1 MRDENEIVISELR
14 RQAKGML
21 PLMLITYGVFALLGY
36 WQWQTALSIL
46 LGSAYA
52 LFNFYQIGQ
61 SALRAATFYRTP
73 ERAQRGMVRGYLT
86 RYVLTAVVI
95 VVSFKLP
102 WLNPAAVIVP
112 LFYTKIILLI
122 LNTCRKGGN

>member
-1 MRDENEIVISELR
+1 MKDNEIVLYELR

-21 PLMLITYGVFALLGY
+21 PLALLTYGIFALLGY

-46 LGSAYA
+46 LGTAYA

-61 SALRAATFYRTP
+61 SALRAAAFYRIP
-73 ERAQRGMVRGYLT
+73 ERVQRGMVRGYMT
-86 RYVLTAVVI
+86 RYAMTAVV
-95 VVSFKLP
+95 VAVALKAP
-102 WLNPAAVIVP
+102 WLNAAAVIVP

-122 LNTCRKGGN
+122 LNTRRKGGN

>member
-1 MRDENEIVISELR
+1 MKDREIVWDELR

-21 PLMLITYGVFALLGY
+21 PLMLVTYGVFALLGY
-36 WQWQTALSIL
+36 WQWQTVLSIL

-52 LFNFYQIGQ
+52 LFLFYQIGR
-61 SALRAATFYRTP
+61 SALRAAAFYQMP

-86 RYVLTAVVI
+86 RYIMTAVL
-95 VVSFKLP
+95 VVAAIKLP
-102 WLNPAAVIVP
+102 WLNAAAVIVP

-122 LNTCRKGGN
+122 LNILRERR

>member
-61 SALRAATFYRTP
+61 SALPYTRTGP
-73 ERAQRGMVRGYLT
+73 ARHGARLSDTLCADSGGHCRFLQ
-86 RYVLTAVVI
+86 TAV
-95 VVSFKLP
+95 
-102 WLNPAAVIVP
+102 A
-112 LFYTKIILLI
+112 
-122 LNTCRKGGN
+122 